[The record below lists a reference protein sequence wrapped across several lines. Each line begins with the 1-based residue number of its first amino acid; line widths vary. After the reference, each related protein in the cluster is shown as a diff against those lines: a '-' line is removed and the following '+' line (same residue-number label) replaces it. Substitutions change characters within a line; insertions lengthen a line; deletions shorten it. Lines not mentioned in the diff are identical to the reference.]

1 MYVSLQYKNCVCREK
16 ISSESKNL
24 IALILINNTCCS
36 KQKRKNQ
43 KDQNV
48 SEWNHDWKTG
58 TTKKH
63 VLAYFQ
69 NFSWLTNSSII
80 FKWMAHHTI
89 DHTMI
94 FIHWLLFTFYITY
107 TYNSGPPEQ
116 GARQPLLPP
125 QSFFVSALFERSN
138 QKCTWKLIFYSHYY
152 W

>member
-1 MYVSLQYKNCVCREK
+1 M
-16 ISSESKNL
+16 
-24 IALILINNTCCS
+24 INNTCCS

-48 SEWNHDWKTG
+48 SEWNNDWKTG

-116 GARQPLLPP
+116 GGREPP
-125 QSFFVSALFERSN
+125 PPPPSPPKFFVSVPFLSKSPTSALFERSN